1 MKILLL
7 SCKTGGGHD
16 AAGLAVK
23 EALEA
28 RGHEAVFFDYLTLAG
43 KRVSDTVG
51 SLYVNTVKNMPH
63 VFGLV
68 YQVGMIAS
76 RIMRKSPVY
85 YVNAKMGKYLKEYM
99 EREQFDAVV
108 MPHLYPAETITYMK
122 RQGIEL
128 PLTVAVMTDYTC
140 IPFWEETDCDYYVI
154 PHGELAEQF
163 IRRGIDGGRLL
174 PFGIPVGKKFLKKA
188 DREKVR
194 AFLHLPKEGAMFLLM
209 GGSMGAGDLE
219 KLTKELLAQKK
230 QKDFITV
237 ICGNNKKMFQRMKK
251 KYRQESGVILIGQ
264 TKQMDLYLKACDL
277 IYTKPGGLTS
287 TEAAASRTLMVHT
300 APIPGCETANRR
312 FFVRRGMS
320 IAPRTLER
328 QVRKGRELLEKEEEQ
343 RKMREA
349 QSRYVAGDAAEKIAA
364 FVEKTVAE

>member
-1 MKILLL
+1 MW
-7 SCKTGGGHD
+7 D
-16 AAGLAVK
+16 W
-23 EALEA
+23 
-28 RGHEAVFFDYLTLAG
+28 
-43 KRVSDTVG
+43 VG

-85 YVNAKMGKYLKEYM
+85 YVNAKMWKCEKEIL
-99 EREQFDAVV
+99 REQFDAVV

-163 IRRGIDGGRLL
+163 IRRGMRWEASPFWNSGGQKVSEKGRQ
-174 PFGIPVGKKFLKKA
+174 
-188 DREKVR
+188 EKVSISP
-194 AFLHLPKEGAMFLLM
+194 FTKEGSVFLLM

-230 QKDFITV
+230 QKDFVVV

-277 IYTKPGGLTS
+277 IYTEPGGLTS

-300 APIPGCETANRR
+300 APIPGCERR
-312 FFVRRGMS
+312 QTGVFLSGGGCPSHRGHWKD
-320 IAPRTLER
+320 R
-328 QVRKGRELLEKEEEQ
+328 
-343 RKMREA
+343 
-349 QSRYVAGDAAEKIAA
+349 
-364 FVEKTVAE
+364 